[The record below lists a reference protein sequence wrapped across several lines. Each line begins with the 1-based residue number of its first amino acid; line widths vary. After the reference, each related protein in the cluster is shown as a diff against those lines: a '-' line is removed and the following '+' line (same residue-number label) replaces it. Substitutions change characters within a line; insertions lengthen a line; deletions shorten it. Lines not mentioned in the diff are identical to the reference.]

1 MQSFPEY
8 ISGANVIL
16 KWFCGPVLALFLLI
30 GCSQNEQNLELG
42 AGDEEGHLLVG
53 EIKSIDKEN
62 SLLKV
67 AHEDIPGFMPAM
79 TMDFGVSQGD
89 LQNAK
94 VGQRIKARMVR
105 DEEGGFE
112 LMRIWPLSDEDAQDL
127 KEYNQRLQ
135 KQLREMPLGR
145 YLGEGDDSAEF
156 ALLDQRGDVL
166 TSDDLRGEPLVMN
179 FIFTRCPDANM
190 CPLSTSKMGQLQKAA
205 REAQLRV
212 NFVSVSMDPEYDT
225 PGVLRQYAEAYGID
239 GDNFYFATGP
249 KPAVRNLLRSYGVTA
264 IEKVDTIMHSLA
276 TVLIDQDGAVVLRS
290 EKSAWDPESYL
301 EKLKDLIRSLVGRC

>member
-16 KWFCGPVLALFLLI
+16 KRFCGPVLTLLLLI
-30 GCSQNEQNLELG
+30 GCGQNEQNLELG

-53 EIKSIDKEN
+53 EIKAIDEAN

-79 TMDFGVSQGD
+79 TMDFSVSEGD
-89 LQNAK
+89 LRNAK

-105 DEEGGFE
+105 DEEGGFQ
-112 LMRIWPLSDEDAQDL
+112 LKRLWPLNDEDARDL

-135 KQLREMPLGR
+135 KQLKDLPLGR
-145 YLGEGDDSAEF
+145 YLGEGDESAEF
-156 ALLDQRGDVL
+156 AMLDHRGSVL

-190 CPLSTSKMGQLQKAA
+190 CPLSTTKMGRLQKLSS
-205 REAQLRV
+205 EAGLRV
-212 NFVSVSMDPEYDT
+212 NFVSVSMDPEFDT
-225 PGVLRQYAEAYGID
+225 PGVLRQYAEAYSID

-249 KPAVRNLLRSYGVTA
+249 KTAVRNLLRSYGVTA

-276 TVLIDQDGAVVLRS
+276 TVLIDQDGGIVLRS
-290 EKSAWDPESYL
+290 EKSAWDPEAYL
-301 EKLKDLIRSLVGRC
+301 ETLKSLQGT